1 MVHGDPHQRSAR
13 LAEITEILKQQAPS
27 EDGDLLLSLAPILF
41 AGMPARLALDLPAP
55 AVAARILSHFR
66 FVAREMPPGHQLY
79 KGLPGIHVSVRNPT
93 EEEARVLG
101 GGAGLPLE
109 STIVETHTPDR
120 PFIFDSVKNYLQKSG
135 LRVYSAIHPIFTV
148 RRQWERI
155 VALGDAQ
162 DEGSRE
168 SYCFFQIEP
177 LATRERVRRVEH
189 EVFSLLKA
197 VFLAVDDFK
206 DMGRACRELVPR
218 LRSRRGDAAELASVR
233 AFLEW
238 LLDDNYIFM
247 GTVSYSVAPDG
258 TASRVEETANGAFT
272 DPTLLPVV
280 FPGVVEHVEAHLHPA
295 PGDERI
301 LDLDFCAS
309 ASAIYHLE
317 PIEDLTV
324 REWGEDGRLT
334 GLTLLLGRFARGAFA
349 QRADRIPI
357 LKEKEDRLLE
367 ACGAIPSSH
376 VWREIARDLQPLP
389 EDRPLL
395 RRRQGPRADH
405 PADRAR
411 GERRRD
417 RDRGPQGRG
426 VRGSLRGLLAAALRL
441 PDRGGPAPR
450 LRRRLR
456 PRGLRDVGRLRP
468 GDAPHLLLRL
478 PPSRA
483 PRGPRGGAPAHGASR
498 DRLGGPR
505 GRGPRAGVRGARGPE
520 APPPIRDAGVA
531 QRPLPRGDDARA
543 GARRPA
549 QARGAREPARGER
562 RSEDVGDGLRAARL
576 GGRAR
581 PHRHPEDDA
590 EPGAHR
596 SPRSCASR

>member
-1 MVHGDPHQRSAR
+1 M
-13 LAEITEILKQQAPS
+13 
-27 EDGDLLLSLAPILF
+27 
-41 AGMPARLALDLPAP
+41 
-55 AVAARILSHFR
+55 AARILSHFR

-79 KGLPGIHVSVRNPT
+79 KGLPGIHVSVRNPG
-93 EEEARVLG
+93 EDESRALG

-155 VALGDAQ
+155 VAIGDVQ
-162 DEGSRE
+162 EEGSRE
-168 SYCFFQIEP
+168 SYCLFQIEP

-218 LRSRRGDAAELASVR
+218 LRSRRGEGAELLSVR

-258 TASRVEETANGAFT
+258 TASRVDETANGAFT

-280 FPGVVEHVEAHLHPA
+280 FPGVVEHVEAHLHPL
-295 PGDERI
+295 PGDDRI

-324 REWGEDGRLT
+324 REWGEDGKLE

-357 LKEKEDRLLE
+357 LKEKEDRLLVD
-367 ACGAIPSSH
+367 CGRS
-376 VWREIARDLQPLP
+376 Q
-389 EDRPLL
+389 
-395 RRRQGPRADH
+395 
-405 PADRAR
+405 
-411 GERRRD
+411 
-417 RDRGPQGRG
+417 
-426 VRGSLRGLLAAALRL
+426 
-441 PDRGGPAPR
+441 APT
-450 LRRRLR
+450 
-456 PRGLRDVGRLRP
+456 
-468 GDAPHLLLRL
+468 
-478 PPSRA
+478 S
-483 PRGPRGGAPAHGASR
+483 
-498 DRLGGPR
+498 
-505 GRGPRAGVRGARGPE
+505 
-520 APPPIRDAGVA
+520 
-531 QRPLPRGDDARA
+531 
-543 GARRPA
+543 GARRGPPSTTS
-549 QARGAREPARGER
+549 RRPTSSTPTRETSSGSSSASCTWRATT
-562 RSEDVGDGLRAARL
+562 RS
-576 GGRAR
+576 
-581 PHRHPEDDA
+581 
-590 EPGAHR
+590 
-596 SPRSCASR
+596 